1 MNACIRSVCKAL
13 SIVLKEDAE
22 TLNVLCLR
30 LIQITIGKKGA
41 QNVQFEVQLEI
52 GCGLH
57 VLCLSRA
64 VSSLQDYPI
73 QQYPNVILDSGIHR
87 L

>member
-13 SIVLKEDAE
+13 SIVLKEDVK
-22 TLNVLCLR
+22 TLSVL
-30 LIQITIGKKGA
+30 
-41 QNVQFEVQLEI
+41 FEVNTNYNRKGRCAERLVR
-52 GCGLH
+52 GAVRNWLWAP

-73 QQYPNVILDSGIHR
+73 QQYPNVFLDRGIRR